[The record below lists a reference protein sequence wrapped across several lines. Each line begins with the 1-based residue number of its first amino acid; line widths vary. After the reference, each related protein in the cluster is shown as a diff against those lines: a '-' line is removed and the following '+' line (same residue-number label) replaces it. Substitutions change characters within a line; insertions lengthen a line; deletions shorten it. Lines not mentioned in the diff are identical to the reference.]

1 MRYRVL
7 IGALASSALVLGAC
21 SSGSSESADSAA
33 EESASSTEETA
44 AAAEETATEEEA
56 SEAALVGFSYPIEA
70 NTYLKAI
77 GLGAQAQL
85 KKVCAADF
93 YPVDAQLD
101 GNKQISDVEA
111 MITKGVDAM
120 IIYPLDSNGL
130 KPALD
135 KASEAGIKVITM
147 NYSVDDSTDAPPS
160 PSLGQV
166 QDAFPQRALAK
177 EKVEWLKTVLPDGGN
192 ILYVGLAF
200 PVAALEAHANMFA
213 EELANAPEFNFLGRV
228 DNQTD
233 DSEGGRQAVDEAL
246 VRFPEVDAIISY
258 NDPTAL
264 GAYQAVSAAGRVGD
278 IKIIGNQMQPEAVES
293 LRNGEIDG
301 SWDFNPVDS
310 GVALADLT
318 CAVLTGAPE
327 SDYAK
332 TVQTPAQVYT
342 KESVTDFVSWDDRI
356 ANIG

>member
-1 MRYRVL
+1 MRAKRYQAL
-7 IGALASSALVLGAC
+7 FGALAVSALVLSAC
-21 SSGSSESADSAA
+21 SSGTSESAGSAEASAA
-33 EESASSTEETA
+33 AATA
-44 AAAEETATEEEA
+44 AAESAAPAESAG
-56 SEAALVGFSYPIEA
+56 LVGFSYPIEA

-77 GLGAQAQL
+77 GLGAQAEL
-85 KKVCAADF
+85 MKKCGAEF
-93 YPVDAQLD
+93 FPVDAQLD

-147 NYSVDDSTDAPPS
+147 NYSVDDSTAAPPS

-166 QDAFPQRALAK
+166 QDAFPQRDLAK
-177 EKVEWLKTVLPDGGN
+177 QKVEWLKSVLPDGGN
-192 ILYVGLAF
+192 VLYVGLAF

-246 VRFPEVDAIISY
+246 VRFPDVDAIVNY

-264 GAYQAVSAAGRVGD
+264 GAFQAVKAAGKDGEVL
-278 IKIIGNQMQPEAVES
+278 IIGNQMQPEAVQS
-293 LRNGEIDG
+293 LQNNEING
-301 SWDFNPVDS
+301 SWDFNPVES
-310 GVALADLT
+310 GIALADLT
-318 CAVLTGAPE
+318 CAALTGAPE
-327 SDYAK
+327 ADYAK
-332 TVQTPAQVYT
+332 TVQTPAQFYDNQTVAN
-342 KESVTDFVSWDDRI
+342 FQPWDARI
-356 ANIG
+356 AAIG

>member
-1 MRYRVL
+1 MKSRNKL
-7 IGALASSALVLGAC
+7 ALVGILTASALIVSGC
-21 SSGSSESADSAA
+21 GSDSSD
-33 EESASSTEETA
+33 TA
-44 AAAEETATEEEA
+44 ASDENMDAG
-56 SEAALVGFSYPIEA
+56 LVGFSYPIEA

-77 GLGAQAQL
+77 GSAAELELAKQCG
-85 KKVCAADF
+85 ADF

-111 MITKGVDAM
+111 MITKGVKAM

-147 NYSVDDSTDAPPS
+147 NYSVDDSTDAPPA

-177 EKVEWLKTVLPDGGN
+177 ERVEWLKKVLPDGGN
-192 ILYVGLAF
+192 VLYVGLGF
-200 PVAALEAHANMFA
+200 PVAALEAHADMFA
-213 EELANAPEFNFLGRV
+213 EEIAAVPEFNFLGRV

-246 VRFPEVDAIISY
+246 VRFPEVDAIVNY

-264 GAYQAVSAAGRVGD
+264 GAYQAVEAAGLDGKV
-278 IKIIGNQMQPEAVES
+278 KVIGLQMQPEAVTS
-293 LRNGEIDG
+293 IGAGEIDG
-301 SWDFNPVDS
+301 SWDFDPVSS
-310 GVALADLT
+310 GISLADLT
-318 CAVLTGAPE
+318 CSVLTGAPE
-327 SDYAK
+327 SDYNK
-332 TVQTPAQVYT
+332 TIQTPAVFYDSNT
-342 KESVTDFVSWDDRI
+342 LADFKSWDDRI
-356 ANIG
+356 AAIG

>member
-1 MRYRVL
+1 MRAQRQQAL
-7 IGALASSALVLGAC
+7 LGALAVSALVLSAC
-21 SSGSSESADSAA
+21 SSGSSESASSAA
-33 EESASSTEETA
+33 ATA
-44 AAAEETATEEEA
+44 AAESAAPAASAAAEAG
-56 SEAALVGFSYPIEA
+56 LVGFSYPIEA

-77 GLGAQAQL
+77 GQAAEAEL
-85 KKVCAADF
+85 KKKCGADF

-111 MITKGVDAM
+111 MITKGVKAM

-147 NYSVDDSTDAPPS
+147 NYSVDDSVAAPPA

-177 EKVEWLKTVLPDGGN
+177 QRVEWLKKVLPEGGN
-192 ILYVGLAF
+192 VLYVGLGF

-213 EELANAPEFNFLGRV
+213 EELASAPEFTFLGRV
-228 DNQTD
+228 DNKTD

-246 VRFPEVDAIISY
+246 VRFPNVDAIVNY

-264 GAYQAVSAAGRVGD
+264 GAYQAVKAAGLNGKV
-278 IKIIGNQMQPEAVES
+278 KVIGLQMQPEAVES
-293 LRNGEIDG
+293 ITAGEIDG
-301 SWDFNPVDS
+301 SWDFNPVSS
-310 GVALADLT
+310 GVSLADLT
-318 CAVLTGAPE
+318 CAALTGAPAE
-327 SDYAK
+327 EYSK
-332 TVQTPAQVYT
+332 TIQTPAEFYDAATVSNF
-342 KESVTDFVSWDDRI
+342 KSWDSRI
-356 ANIG
+356 AEIG

>member
-1 MRYRVL
+1 MRAKRYQAL
-7 IGALASSALVLGAC
+7 FGALAVSALVLSAC
-21 SSGSSESADSAA
+21 SSGTTESAGSAEASAA
-33 EESASSTEETA
+33 AATA
-44 AAAEETATEEEA
+44 AAE
-56 SEAALVGFSYPIEA
+56 SAAPMESAGLVGFSYPIEA

-77 GLGAQAQL
+77 GLGAQAEL
-85 KKVCAADF
+85 MKKCGAEF
-93 YPVDAQLD
+93 FPVDAQLD

-147 NYSVDDSTDAPPS
+147 NYSVDDSTAAPPS

-166 QDAFPQRALAK
+166 QDAFPQRDLAK
-177 EKVEWLKTVLPDGGN
+177 QKVEWLKTVLPEGGN
-192 ILYVGLAF
+192 VLYVGLAF

-246 VRFPEVDAIISY
+246 VRFPDVDAIVNY

-264 GAYQAVSAAGRVGD
+264 GAYQAVKAAGKTGEVLV
-278 IKIIGNQMQPEAVES
+278 IGNQMQPEAVAS
-293 LRNGEIDG
+293 LQNNEING
-301 SWDFNPVDS
+301 SWDFNPVES
-310 GVALADLT
+310 GIALADLT
-318 CAVLTGAPE
+318 CAALTGAPE
-327 SDYAK
+327 ADYNK
-332 TVQTPAQVYT
+332 TVQTPAQFYDPNTVAN
-342 KESVTDFVSWDDRI
+342 FQPWDARI
-356 ANIG
+356 AAIG